1 MCSAIALLLWPVST
15 GHRIQF
21 VAAGGMR
28 LQLLC
33 ASVSAASIEPDI
45 WACPRQPRARAV
57 LARNF

>member
-33 ASVSAASIEPDI
+33 ASVSAASIEPGI
-45 WACPRQPRARAV
+45 GPEATTVRAV